1 MSDNYDQTEVSK
13 FDELA
18 RKWWDKESEFK
29 PLHQINPLRTGYIA
43 DRVALDGKRVLDV
56 GCGGGILSES
66 LARAGAIVTGIDV
79 SDAPLNVAKLHKH
92 ESGLEIDYQN
102 ITVEALSDKQPGE
115 YDVITCLEM
124 LEHVPDP
131 ESIIAACRKLLK
143 PEGDL
148 FVATI
153 NRNPKSYLL
162 AIIGAEYVLKLLPR
176 GTHRYEKLIKPSELD
191 SWLRRNGFKTEDITG
206 MTYNPVTGIYKLGRD
221 TDVNYLVHA
230 SLRQ

>member
-1 MSDNYDQTEVSK
+1 MTANYDETEVSK

-18 RKWWDKESEFK
+18 RKWWDTESEFK

-43 DRVALDGKRVLDV
+43 DRVALEGKRVLDV

-66 LARAGAIVTGIDV
+66 LAKAGAIVTGIDV

-92 ESGLEIDYQN
+92 ESGLDIDYRN
-102 ITVEALSDKQPGE
+102 ITVEALSEDEPGE

-143 PEGDL
+143 PDGDL

-162 AIIGAEYVLKLLPR
+162 AIIGAEYVLGLLPR
-176 GTHRYEKLIKPSELD
+176 GTHRYEKLIKPSEMAV
-191 SWLRRNGFKTEDITG
+191 WLRHAGFRISDITG
-206 MTYNPVTGIYKLGRD
+206 MTYNPVTGIYKLSRD

-230 SLRQ
+230 SVSE